1 MNYKELILQKIW
13 NLPSSFTQLFTCRYI
28 KSRCVCFLVYSINTL
43 GYNTGLKSVQ
53 PIQHSRLTRE
63 MRKWSEKLA
72 ERVNEISLG
81 LLEYKDKYSGQRTA
95 AYENTSRTELNGH
108 IFLLHMGHQSQ
119 IKKKKNQGSWNR
131 ANGIGKGRH
140 EAWKEQNNRAQ
151 SSGEHQP

>member
-28 KSRCVCFLVYSINTL
+28 KSGCVCFLVYSINTL

-119 IKKKKNQGSWNR
+119 IKKKKSGKLKQSKWNWEGQ
-131 ANGIGKGRH
+131 AWSMKGT
-140 EAWKEQNNRAQ
+140 E
-151 SSGEHQP
+151 